1 MGNAHNKD
9 TVVKHLLQHGEW
21 LEGSLGRLCFIRG
34 EGRLKIHVLL
44 PKGIQTAVTRNQLKR
59 QLKDACRN
67 RLKKMGHKNAKLAI
81 VPDKRAYGLHY
92 VALEDGII
100 ELLDK
105 AGLCG

>member
-1 MGNAHNKD
+1 MVGRVLGE
-9 TVVKHLLQHGEW
+9 TLLHQG
-21 LEGSLGRLCFIRG
+21 GRETENSCAFA
-34 EGRLKIHVLL
+34 
-44 PKGIQTAVTRNQLKR
+44 KGMQTAVTRNQLKR